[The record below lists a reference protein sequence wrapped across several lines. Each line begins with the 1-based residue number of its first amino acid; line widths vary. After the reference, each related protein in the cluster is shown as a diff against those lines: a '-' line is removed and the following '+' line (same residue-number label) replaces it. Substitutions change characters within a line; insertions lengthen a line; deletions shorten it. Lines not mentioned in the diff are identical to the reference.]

1 MSIFSERKQVAI
13 RLSFSSHF
21 IYKLLSFTSEKVRFN
36 VVKNKRKI
44 HLFIPSKDK
53 IQHLLCHCLRVFREK
68 IRNCRIRWDERSD
81 VTKNSEPANH
91 LTRKTEHEF
100 SWCVFTRNPENTLR
114 RRIMEAYFTKLIV
127 PSLNEQLDNDLL
139 MSLRF
144 GLT

>member
-21 IYKLLSFTSEKVRFN
+21 IYKLLSFTSENFRFN

-53 IQHLLCHCLRVFREK
+53 IQHLLCHCLRVFGEK
-68 IRNCRIRWDERSD
+68 I
-81 VTKNSEPANH
+81 TKNSEPANH

-114 RRIMEAYFTKLIV
+114 RRIMEAYFIKLIV

>member
-53 IQHLLCHCLRVFREK
+53 IQHLLCHCLRVFGEK
-68 IRNCRIRWDERSD
+68 IRNCKIRWNEHND
-81 VTKNSEPANH
+81 VNKNFKPAKH
-91 LTRKTEHEF
+91 LAK
-100 SWCVFTRNPENTLR
+100 N
-114 RRIMEAYFTKLIV
+114 I
-127 PSLNEQLDNDLL
+127 
-139 MSLRF
+139 
-144 GLT
+144 